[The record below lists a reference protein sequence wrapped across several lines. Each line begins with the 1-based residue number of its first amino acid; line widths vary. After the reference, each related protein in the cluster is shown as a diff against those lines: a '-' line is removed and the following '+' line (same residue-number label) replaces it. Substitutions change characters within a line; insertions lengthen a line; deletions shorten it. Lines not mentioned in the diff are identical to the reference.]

1 MTGGFNNEAK
11 KIFMLSIKIAYKISV
26 QIYIVCNF
34 KLCCLKHPRIKAHS
48 PLILM
53 VEVRGMGSNKHKN
66 NKTQDNKKQQ
76 NQNQNAKRPRE
87 NREEFAQ
94 EANFNRNQNQNED
107 NC

>member
-1 MTGGFNNEAK
+1 
-11 KIFMLSIKIAYKISV
+11 
-26 QIYIVCNF
+26 
-34 KLCCLKHPRIKAHS
+34 
-48 PLILM
+48 
-53 VEVRGMGSNKHKN
+53 MGSNKHKN

-94 EANFNRNQNQNED
+94 EVTFNRNQNED